1 MNTEFGLKE
10 LYDTRIK
17 ATYPMKINNREI
29 EPGETIA
36 LFDKIQI
43 ANFDEVKSFV
53 AATGGFDNRP
63 HVIWQ
68 DTKALNL
75 VFTQGIFSRTQFAL
89 LSNSKLVQ
97 LTDNS
102 FYITKREIVSP
113 DEDGKFQ
120 LEFEPTCH
128 IFCYDKDFNK
138 VQASFDG
145 KYGQVDPIFTSIIV
159 DYDYLYENV
168 AVDMKI
174 GSQLTNGY
182 LSLEGKTRVKDDITG
197 KTRTGILKI
206 PKLKL
211 MSSLTMSLGENA
223 LPVVANFK
231 CMGCPVGVKGN
242 TTVMEMIYLND
253 DIDAEL
259 D

>member
-113 DEDGKFQ
+113 DEEGKF
-120 LEFEPTCH
+120 
-128 IFCYDKDFNK
+128 
-138 VQASFDG
+138 
-145 KYGQVDPIFTSIIV
+145 
-159 DYDYLYENV
+159 
-168 AVDMKI
+168 
-174 GSQLTNGY
+174 
-182 LSLEGKTRVKDDITG
+182 
-197 KTRTGILKI
+197 
-206 PKLKL
+206 
-211 MSSLTMSLGENA
+211 
-223 LPVVANFK
+223 
-231 CMGCPVGVKGN
+231 
-242 TTVMEMIYLND
+242 
-253 DIDAEL
+253 
-259 D
+259 